1 MKPEKTGRRCV
12 LILLILLAAVFFL
25 SFLLGRYRVSAL
37 QTARLLADRALSG
50 VSRGHLRLAPTWTPE
65 EASVVIQIRLPRILS
80 AALIGAALSAAG
92 ASYQAMFRNPMVSP
106 DLLGAS
112 TGACF
117 GAALAILLGA
127 SYAVITAGSFLFG
140 LAAVGLT
147 YLVGRLSRMRSNLA
161 MVLAGVMVGSLFSA
175 GTSFIKLVAD
185 TNEQLPAITYW
196 LMGALTAVQAATI
209 CILPMVPI
217 LLGLI
222 PLLFLRWRLNLLT
235 ISEAEARS
243 MGVNTKLLR
252 LAVIVCATLAT
263 AASVS
268 ISGMIGWVGL
278 VIPHICRL
286 LVGQDYRL
294 LLPCSMLLGASFL
307 MLVDDLA
314 RCLTT
319 SEIPLGILTA
329 LVGAPLFLYLIVKGG
344 ARRCS
349 LRYQILSFSYGE
361 ADVSEKRQLLRGQG
375 RTSLPCSA
383 RTAWE
388 KARSSAACSAFWS
401 RSAAASKS
409 RAATCG
415 TIPAARWRRSLPIFR
430 SPTVRRSTIRC
441 STAF

>member
-161 MVLAGVMVGSLFSA
+161 MVGSLFSA

-196 LMGALTAVQAATI
+196 LMGALTAVRLDDLHFA
-209 CILPMVPI
+209 MVPI

-222 PLLFLRWRLNLLT
+222 PLFFLRWRLNLLT

-252 LAVIVCATLAT
+252 LAVIVCATLTT

-286 LVGQDYRL
+286 LVGQNTRL

-319 SEIPLGILTA
+319 GEIPLGILTA

-344 ARRCS
+344 AR
-349 LRYQILSFSYGE
+349 
-361 ADVSEKRQLLRGQG
+361 D
-375 RTSLPCSA
+375 
-383 RTAWE
+383 
-388 KARSSAACSAFWS
+388 AA
-401 RSAAASKS
+401 
-409 RAATCG
+409 
-415 TIPAARWRRSLPIFR
+415 
-430 SPTVRRSTIRC
+430 
-441 STAF
+441 